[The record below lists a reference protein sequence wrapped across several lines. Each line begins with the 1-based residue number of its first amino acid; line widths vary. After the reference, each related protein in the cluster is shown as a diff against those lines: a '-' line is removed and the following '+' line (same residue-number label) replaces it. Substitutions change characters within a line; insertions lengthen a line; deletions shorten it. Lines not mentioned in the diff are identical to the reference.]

1 MNKKQLIIGIDGGGT
16 KTTCILFDD
25 SGNTIDLINGNG
37 SNLYVFKEKS
47 IITII
52 SLIDTI
58 LQNNKL
64 NIDDINTFGIAI
76 AGISDFNQKEVLL
89 KELDRINITK
99 KTILLSDVEAAYSI
113 LCPNNS
119 GLLLNVGTGVICFAK
134 DENGK
139 IIRVAGNG
147 HDKGDLGSGYWL
159 GKELFYRLILNE
171 ALVFNDDDLNQIFNI
186 STKRFKVETFRD
198 LYNKIE
204 EGDDLFPQLSSLGED
219 TISLAE
225 SGNDIALSIAQEG
238 TRYISDYIVNICDE
252 LGIMKYNEII
262 ISINGSIIKNN
273 FYRKLLEEALQ
284 FDFKQIHWVSSS
296 LNPAYG
302 AGLLAASYK
311 DIKISTKQILEK
323 NKR

>member
-238 TRYISDYIVNICDE
+238 TRYISDYILNICDE
-252 LGIMKYNEII
+252 LGIMKSNEII
-262 ISINGSIIKNN
+262 IAINGSIIKNN

>member
-25 SGNTIDLINGNG
+25 SGNTVDLINGAG

-47 IITII
+47 IITIMN
-52 SLIDTI
+52 LIDSI
-58 LQNNKL
+58 LQKNKL
-64 NIDDINTFGIAI
+64 NIDDINAFGIAI

-119 GLLLNVGTGVICFAK
+119 GLLLNIGTGIICFAK
-134 DENGK
+134 DKNGK

-171 ALVFNDDDLNQIFNI
+171 ALVFNDDDLNQIFNV
-186 STKRFKVETFRD
+186 STERFKVETFRD

-204 EGDDLFPQLSSLGED
+204 EGHDLFPQLSSLGED

-225 SGNDIALSIAQEG
+225 SGNDIALSIVQEG

-252 LGIMKYNEII
+252 LGIMKSNEII
-262 ISINGSIIKNN
+262 IAINGSIIKNN
-273 FYRKLLEEALQ
+273 FYRQLLEEALQ

-311 DIKISTKQILEK
+311 DIKVSAKQILEK
-323 NKR
+323 NKS

>member
-311 DIKISTKQILEK
+311 DIKVSAKQILEK
-323 NKR
+323 NKS